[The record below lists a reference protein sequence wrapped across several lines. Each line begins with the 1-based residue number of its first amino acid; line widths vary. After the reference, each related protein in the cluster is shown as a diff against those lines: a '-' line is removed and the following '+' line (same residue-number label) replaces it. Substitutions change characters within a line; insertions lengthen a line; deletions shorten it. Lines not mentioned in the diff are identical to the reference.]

1 MAAPVHPGEVL
12 RNEFLTPMEIGVYRL
27 ARKIKV
33 SRPRL
38 NDVAL
43 GHRAVTTDTAR
54 RQGRHFGATPEFRVN
69 LQTRYDPD
77 VSEPT
82 ARRRIEREVVLRS
95 ARRFRYEREA
105 VMQEARRAACGGEGR
120 DRTDRGGPAGGT
132 AERARAWRH
141 IGERRA

>member
-1 MAAPVHPGEVL
+1 MHPGEVL

-27 ARKIKV
+27 AREIKV

-43 GHRAVTTDTAR
+43 GRRAVTTGTAR
-54 RQGRHFGATPEFRVN
+54 RQGRHFGATPEFRIN

-77 VSEPT
+77 VAERT
-82 ARRRIEREVVLRS
+82 ARRRIKWEGTPFT

-105 VMQEARRAACGGEGR
+105 VMHEGRRAACGGEGR
-120 DRTDRGGPAGGT
+120 DRTDRGWPAGGT
-132 AERARAWRH
+132 AERARAW
-141 IGERRA
+141 